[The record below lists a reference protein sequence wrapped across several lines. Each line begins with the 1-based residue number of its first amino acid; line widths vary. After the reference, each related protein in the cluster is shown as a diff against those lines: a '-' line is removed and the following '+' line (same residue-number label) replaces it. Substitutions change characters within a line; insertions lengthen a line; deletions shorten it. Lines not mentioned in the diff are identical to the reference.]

1 MESCPILVH
10 SIILISFPFI
20 ATYYIYHSFDRSYI
34 ILYHLIPSFF
44 TLSLIPWRYSI
55 NPNSLY
61 SSIFP
66 SFPYFLNVL
75 LPYPIALVLPFA
87 LPHLCS
93 PASTLHSSIPF
104 FAPLLHHEPSMLNP
118 TQLQL
123 EIPAIYQPIQLSS
136 NTIDRGLRVSN
147 SQLQL
152 ISFVCDYLKQKQA
165 QIPRRSKNTSH
176 ISRIIFSP
184 LCVHMYL
191 CFAVIC
197 GSQTWK
203 MMLDS
208 YFGAGEAG
216 ANELNE

>member
-20 ATYYIYHSFDRSYI
+20 ASYHIYHSFDRSYI
-34 ILYHLIPSFF
+34 ILYHLILLSPWSLDVIASILAHFIPVYCLLFLTFSTFSSLILLHWFF
-44 TLSLIPWRYSI
+44 HSPFPIFAVLHLHCTLLFLSLPTPSWTIHVK
-55 NPNSLY
+55 PNSTAAWNTCNI
-61 SSIFP
+61 STHS
-66 SFPYFLNVL
+66 
-75 LPYPIALVLPFA
+75 AL
-87 LPHLCS
+87 
-93 PASTLHSSIPF
+93 
-104 FAPLLHHEPSMLNP
+104 
-118 TQLQL
+118 
-123 EIPAIYQPIQLSS
+123 LSS

-152 ISFVCDYLKQKQA
+152 ISFVCDYQKQKQA